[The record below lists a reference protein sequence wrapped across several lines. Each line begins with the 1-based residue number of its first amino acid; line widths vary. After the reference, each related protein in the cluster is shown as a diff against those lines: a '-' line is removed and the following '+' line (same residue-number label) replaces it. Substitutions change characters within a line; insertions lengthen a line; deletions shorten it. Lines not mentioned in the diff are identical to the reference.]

1 MGLSRDLVRTLERAE
16 KRATKMQDN
25 FVVTEHLLMALA
37 EDKGA
42 AGQVLKAA
50 GVTPER
56 IEEVYQELRGDDR
69 VKTAE
74 DKTQFRG
81 AGAVRPQ
88 HLRPRARRQARPGHR
103 PYRRDP
109 PHHPGAFAPH
119 QEQPRAHR
127 RTRRGQDRHRGGHR
141 PAHRGGRRAQH
152 AEGPRPHRARHER
165 ARGGCQVPR
174 RVRGPS
180 EGRAEGSRE
189 VRRARSSCSSTSFTP
204 SWARAPPRAP
214 WTPATS

>member
-50 GVTPER
+50 GVTPSASR
-56 IEEVYQELRGDDR
+56 RSTR
-69 VKTAE
+69 SSAATTASRPPR
-74 DKTQFRG
+74 TRRSSRPWSSTAATSATSRAPASSTRSSAVPTRFAVPSRCFR
-81 AGAVRPQ
+81 A
-88 HLRPRARRQARPGHR
+88 
-103 PYRRDP
+103 
-109 PHHPGAFAPH
+109 H

-127 RTRRGQDRHRGGHR
+127 RTWRGQDRIVEGIAQRIVAGDVPSTLKDRDLIELDMSALVAGAKYRGEFEDR
-141 PAHRGGRRAQH
+141 LKA
-152 AEGPRPHRARHER
+152 
-165 ARGGCQVPR
+165 VLK
-174 RVRGPS
+174 
-180 EGRAEGSRE
+180 E
-189 VRRARSSCSSTSFTP
+189 VEKSDGRSSSSSTSSTP